1 MSSPVRFEGTVRPR
15 SFGPAGADGRQPE
28 LAASMAWLVTRLRR
42 RHSAQDDFDRFRFHA
57 FFASV
62 PLASQDDRS
71 FLPERF
77 HALL

>member
-1 MSSPVRFEGTVRPR
+1 MGVDE
-15 SFGPAGADGRQPE
+15 RQPE
-28 LAASMAWLVTRLRR
+28 LAASLARLVTRLRR
-42 RHSAQDDFDRFRFHA
+42 RHSAQDDFDRFRFRA

>member
-1 MSSPVRFEGTVRPR
+1 VSSPVRFEGT
-15 SFGPAGADGRQPE
+15 FGRGASGPGADGRQPE

>member
-1 MSSPVRFEGTVRPR
+1 
-15 SFGPAGADGRQPE
+15 
-28 LAASMAWLVTRLRR
+28 MAWLVTRLRR